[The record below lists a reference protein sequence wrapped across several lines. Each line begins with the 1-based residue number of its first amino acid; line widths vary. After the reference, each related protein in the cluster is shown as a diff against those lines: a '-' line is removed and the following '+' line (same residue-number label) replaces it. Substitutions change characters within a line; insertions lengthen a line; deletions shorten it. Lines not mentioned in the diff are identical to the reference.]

1 MNAIQALQQQRLLLQ
16 LEYQTEKEAYRRQ
29 TEQRGLSRLV
39 SRGDAWWPVRMGR
52 SFYNSMNQ
60 LCVEVFCTADND
72 IEHSFEFGRPV
83 VFFRANKT
91 NGTNGTNEPHWSYWK
106 FTATVS
112 IVDGD
117 RMVVSVPDTAPLTD
131 LQTAENVGVQLSF
144 DETSYRTMFDALDR
158 VMRSK
163 GRLGYLRDLFYS
175 RQQAE
180 TFTFAPMQFPYL
192 NKTQE
197 EAVNRVLRA
206 KDVAIVHG
214 PPGTGKTTTLVE
226 AIYETLRREPQVLV
240 CAQSNMAVDWISEK
254 LVDRGVPVLRI
265 GNPSRVN
272 DKMLSFTYERR
283 FESHPDYELLWAIRK
298 AIRELRAHRK
308 RGDEKYHQKMERLK
322 DRANEL
328 EIRINAQLFGEA
340 RVIACTLVGS
350 ANRLLDG
357 QKFGTVFI
365 DEAAQALEAACW
377 IPIRRCQRV
386 ILAGD
391 HCQLPPTVKSSAALK
406 AGLGKT
412 LMERIVEQ
420 KPEVVTLLRMQYRM
434 NEEIM
439 RFSSDWFYG
448 NQVESAPEV
457 KFRSILDLDVP
468 MEWVEASP
476 DPSEGGEKGL
486 EEFVGESFGRINKVE
501 AELTLLTL
509 QQYFERIGKTR
520 VLNERL
526 DVGIIS
532 PYRAQVQYLRR
543 LLKKREYFKP
553 FRHLI
558 SVNTVDGFQGQ
569 ERDIIVISLVR
580 SNDEGQI
587 GFLRDL
593 RRMNVA
599 ITRARMKL
607 IILGDVATMTRHPFY
622 RQLYRYIQAL
632 KTETEYENQE
642 DTDDAGAAD
651 SGSPVVG
658 TEG

>member
-1 MNAIQALQQQRLLLQ
+1 MNAIQQLTQQRLLLQ
-16 LEYQTEKEAYRRQ
+16 MEYQTEKEAYRRQ
-29 TEQRGLSRLV
+29 TEERGLARLV
-39 SRGDAWWPVRMGR
+39 KRGDAWWPVSIGR
-52 SFYNSMNQ
+52 SYFNSLNQ
-60 LCVEVFCTADND
+60 LCVEVLRMADQD
-72 IEHSFEFGRPV
+72 VEHNFEYGRPV
-83 VFFRANKT
+83 VFFSREEQKHKYYN
-91 NGTNGTNEPHWSYWK
+91 
-106 FTATVS
+106 FTGTVS
-112 IVDGD
+112 YVDGD

-131 LQTAENVGVQLSF
+131 LQALPNVGVQLSF

-158 VMRSK
+158 VIRSK

-175 RQQAE
+175 RQKAE
-180 TFTFAPMQFPYL
+180 TFSFAPMHFPYL
-192 NKTQE
+192 NQTQE
-197 EAVNRVLRA
+197 EAVNKVLRA

-226 AIYETLRREPQVLV
+226 AIYETLRRENQVLV

-265 GNPSRVN
+265 GNPTRVD

-298 AIRELRAHRK
+298 AIRDLRAHRK
-308 RGDEKYHQKMERLK
+308 RGDEKYHQKLERLK
-322 DRANEL
+322 DRATEL
-328 EIRINAQLFGEA
+328 EIHINAQLFGEA
-340 RVIACTLVGS
+340 HVIASTLVGS

-365 DEAAQALEAACW
+365 DEAAQALEAASW
-377 IPIRRCQRV
+377 IPIRRCTRV

-391 HCQLPPTVKSSAALK
+391 HCQLPPTVKSIAALK

-457 KFRSILDLDVP
+457 KYRSILDLDVP
-468 MEWVEASP
+468 IEWVEASP
-476 DPSEGGEKGL
+476 DPSEDGEKGF
-486 EEFVGESFGRINKVE
+486 EQFVGESFGRINKVE

-509 QQYFERIGKTR
+509 QEYFDRIGKTR
-520 VLNERL
+520 ILNERL

-532 PYRAQVQYLRR
+532 PYRAQVQYLRSQ
-543 LLKKREYFKP
+543 LKKKEWFKP

-558 SVNTVDGFQGQ
+558 TVNTVDGFQGQ
-569 ERDIIVISLVR
+569 ERDIVVISLVR

-587 GFLRDL
+587 GFLRNL

-607 IILGDVATMTRHPFY
+607 IILGDVLTMTRHPFY
-622 RQLYRYIQAL
+622 RKLYEYIEAL
-632 KTETEYENQE
+632 KQ
-642 DTDDAGAAD
+642 G
-651 SGSPVVG
+651 
-658 TEG
+658 